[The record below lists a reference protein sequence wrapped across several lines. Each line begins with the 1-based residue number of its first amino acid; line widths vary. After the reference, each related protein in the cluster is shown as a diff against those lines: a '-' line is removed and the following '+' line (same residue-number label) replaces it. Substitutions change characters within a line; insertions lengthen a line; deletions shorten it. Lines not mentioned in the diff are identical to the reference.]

1 MDAIRT
7 LIEEHR
13 LILRA
18 VEALESYAERVERE
32 RRVDRDEVA
41 GFVAFLAEFVDLRH
55 HGKEE
60 DVLFAALADAGF
72 SAASGPLAVMRADH
86 DRGRRLVRRIR
97 ELSEK
102 PEAWDEA
109 DFESFAG
116 DARAY
121 ADLLR
126 DHIRRED
133 EVLYPMA
140 EEHLSRAQRRQVEE
154 LFRLFE
160 EQREAGRLHER
171 LHDLAE
177 RLIERHGRA
186 GAGRQSASRHPRPVP
201 SCCEM

>member
-1 MDAIRT
+1 MDAIQT
-7 LIEEHR
+7 LIQEHR
-13 LILRA
+13 LILRV
-18 VEALESYAERVERE
+18 VEALESYAEQVDRE
-32 RRVDRDEVA
+32 RQVARDEVA
-41 GFVAFLAEFVDLRH
+41 DFVSFLAEFVDLCH

-60 DVLFAALADAGF
+60 NVLFAALADAGF
-72 SAASGPLAVMRADH
+72 PTTSGPLAVMRTDH

-102 PEAWDEA
+102 AEAWDEA

-116 DARAY
+116 LARAY

-140 EEHLSRAQRRQVEE
+140 EEHLSRAQQRHVEE

-160 EQREAGRLHER
+160 EQREAGRRHER
-171 LHDLAE
+171 LHGLAE

-186 GAGRQSASRHPRPVP
+186 GADREPASRRSRPVP
-201 SCCEM
+201 NCCGL